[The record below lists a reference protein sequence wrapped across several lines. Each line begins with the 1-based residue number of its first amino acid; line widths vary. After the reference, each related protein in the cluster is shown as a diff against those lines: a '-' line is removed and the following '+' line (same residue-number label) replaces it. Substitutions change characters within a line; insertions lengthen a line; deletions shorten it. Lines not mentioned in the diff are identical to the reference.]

1 MTLPITSKAAA
12 RKMSTSTAGVDLEL
26 EARAR
31 AYHEVRFS
39 YDPKRAV
46 VWQVLCRYLQ
56 RFVDAEGSL
65 LELGAGYGE
74 FSRFIESAHKSA
86 LELNPDMAAHWS
98 DEVQPIIQSALDP
111 IPLEAAS
118 LNTVFASNFFE
129 HFTIEEG
136 ERIVSESRRVLQP
149 GGKLICVQPNFRLE
163 PRRYFDD
170 YTHKQIYTD
179 VSFCDFLEANG
190 LKVVHCEP
198 RFTPFSMKSSRTP
211 TASWLVSLYLA
222 LPYRPFAGQF
232 LVVAERR

>member
-1 MTLPITSKAAA
+1 
-12 RKMSTSTAGVDLEL
+12 MSVSTASANIEA

-39 YDPKRAV
+39 YDPKRAA
-46 VWQVLCRYLQ
+46 VWRALCRYLQ
-56 RFVDAEGSL
+56 RFVGPGGSL

-74 FSRFIESAHKSA
+74 FSRFIEAAEKHA
-86 LELNPDMAAHWS
+86 LELNPDMASHWPS
-98 DEVQPIIQSALDP
+98 NVQPHIQSALDP
-111 IPLEAAS
+111 LPLESES

-129 HFTIEEG
+129 HFTIEDG
-136 ERIVSESRRVLQP
+136 ERIVAEARRVLKP
-149 GGKLICVQPNFRLE
+149 GGRLICVQPNFRLE

-190 LKVVHCEP
+190 LKVTHCEP
-198 RFTPFSMKSSRTP
+198 RFTPFSMKSRLP

-222 LPYRPFAGQF
+222 LPYRPLAGQF